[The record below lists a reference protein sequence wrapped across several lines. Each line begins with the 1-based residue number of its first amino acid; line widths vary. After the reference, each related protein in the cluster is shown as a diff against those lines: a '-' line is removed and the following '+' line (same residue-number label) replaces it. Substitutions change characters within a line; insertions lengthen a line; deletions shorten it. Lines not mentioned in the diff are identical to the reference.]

1 MRLTQILLS
10 AVIASFATASRLPS
24 FTRGVYL
31 LLSDSDTSVKNNQG
45 QWVPSTGNWDPKFT
59 SWVHQFNVV
68 FFTFINSD
76 MKVPPSFENARTSG
90 QFQSGT
96 KIMYSIGGA
105 AYSENVQAWKNTF
118 SNPK

>member
-1 MRLTQILLS
+1 MRLAQILIS
-10 AVIASFATASRLPS
+10 ATIAAFASASRLPS

-45 QWVPSTGNWDPKFT
+45 QWVPSTGNWEPKFT

-68 FFTFINSD
+68 FFTFIDSD

-90 QFQSGT
+90 QF
-96 KIMYSIGGA
+96 
-105 AYSENVQAWKNTF
+105 
-118 SNPK
+118 